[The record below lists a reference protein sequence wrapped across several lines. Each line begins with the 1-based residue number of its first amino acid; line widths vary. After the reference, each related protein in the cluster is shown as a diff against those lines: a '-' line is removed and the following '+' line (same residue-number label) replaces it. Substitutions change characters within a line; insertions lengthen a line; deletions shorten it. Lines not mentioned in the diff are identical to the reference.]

1 MSDLGLLSSIHS
13 SFEDY
18 AVLFDDVIVDLQT
31 KRQTSPHR
39 DRLVKLLN
47 DISAGVRP
55 DISLRAIQLAN
66 MLNDELGKPI
76 DNLADIAQRLAAG
89 STDNAIIARVAKLS
103 SHIERQRTAIAHR
116 MGR

>member
-1 MSDLGLLSSIHS
+1 MSDLGLLSSVHS

-31 KRQTSPHR
+31 RKPASSHR
-39 DRLVKLLN
+39 NRLVKLLD
-47 DISAGVRP
+47 DIAAGVRP
-55 DISLRAIQLAN
+55 DMSLRAIQLAN
-66 MLNDELGKPI
+66 MLNDELGRPI
-76 DNLADIAQRLAAG
+76 DNFGDLAQRLSAG
-89 STDNAIIARVAKLS
+89 GTDNTLIARVAKLS